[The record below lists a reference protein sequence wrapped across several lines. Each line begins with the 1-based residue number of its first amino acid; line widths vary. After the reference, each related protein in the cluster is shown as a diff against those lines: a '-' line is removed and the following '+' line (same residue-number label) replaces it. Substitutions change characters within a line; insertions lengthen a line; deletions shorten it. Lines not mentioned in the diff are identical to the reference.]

1 MMLNY
6 LYTNFLEEDLFV
18 VANATTRHAL
28 NTLINARVF
37 PAPSYVYAG
46 KGRLVSFVSDS
57 ADTQEYRFH
66 LKGHTAWFDTVAQR
80 ALNTQDQARQHFF
93 DRYEHAK
100 QAFFASDLGQQL
112 SEAAT
117 EVHDHF
123 DKDHADATW
132 AHFLN
137 GVYGVCTRDGHP
149 ESVFKKQAG
158 VMYVEH
164 LTSGGPASLS
174 RTHLQLLEHAVDF
187 LDTVESDFAPH
198 EVSSTSRQRCILDVR
213 AKFLD
218 QSAA

>member
-6 LYTNFLEEDLFV
+6 LYTNFLDEDMFV
-18 VANATTRHAL
+18 TANKTTRHAL
-28 NTLINARVF
+28 NALIDARVF
-37 PAPSYVYAG
+37 PAPSYIYTG

-57 ADTQEYRFH
+57 ADTQERRFH
-66 LKGHTAWFDTVAQR
+66 LKGHTAWFNTVTR
-80 ALNTQDQARQHFF
+80 CALKTEDQARQRFF

-112 SEAAT
+112 SKVAT
-117 EVHDHF
+117 DVCDRF
-123 DKDHADATW
+123 DNDHADATW

-137 GVYGVCTRDGHP
+137 GVYGVCTRDGQP

-164 LTSGGPASLS
+164 LTSCGPASLS
-174 RTHLQLLEHAVDF
+174 RARLQLLERAVDF

-198 EVSSTSRQRCILDVR
+198 EVSSTSRQRCIIDVR

>member
-112 SEAAT
+112 SKVAPD
-117 EVHDHF
+117 VRDRF
-123 DKDHADATW
+123 DSDHANAAW
-132 AHFLN
+132 EHFLN
-137 GVYGVCTRDGHP
+137 GVYCVCTRDGQP

-158 VMYVEH
+158 VIYVEH
-164 LTSGGPASLS
+164 LTSSGPASLS
-174 RTHLQLLEHAVDF
+174 HTYLQLLGCAVDF
-187 LDTVESDFAPH
+187 PDTVESDFAPH
-198 EVSSTSRQRCILDVR
+198 EVSSTSRQRCIIDVK
-213 AKFLD
+213 AKFLN
-218 QSAA
+218 QIAA